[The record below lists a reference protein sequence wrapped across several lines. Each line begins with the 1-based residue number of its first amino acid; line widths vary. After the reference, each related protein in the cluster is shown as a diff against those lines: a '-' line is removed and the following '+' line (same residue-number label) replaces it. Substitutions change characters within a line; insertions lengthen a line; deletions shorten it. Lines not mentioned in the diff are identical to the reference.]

1 MTTSTNPSL
10 LLPRINWHPDV
21 HERLTNLIQRHS
33 SLFTDATT
41 DTERPLAVFDFD
53 NTCILNDIG
62 ELFSHFLIDEML
74 YRYDL
79 NDFWDLVH
87 PDDGRDTLYDITQK
101 ALQIPAAKRA
111 QSLAYE
117 HYLYEM
123 GALYGRRLN
132 RAGKADCYQWA
143 VRLHVGMTEQQ
154 IHAHSNQAIRREM
167 ARSIERQKRLHPLP
181 NLQDPTLPAHPV
193 SIGRGIRMFEEI
205 YTLIQTLKANNF
217 DVWVVSATNIWT
229 VRAFAQLFG
238 ISPDRVL
245 GNSLLTGPNEILT
258 SETILPVLFRQGKV
272 EAIHKYIGR
281 TPALALGD
289 SDTDLE
295 MLVEATDLSV
305 VIDVGNAEMRAAA
318 KKHGWAIQP
327 QSALTPL
334 DSASLLQGFAP

>member
-1 MTTSTNPSL
+1 MNTTLQSPPE
-10 LLPRINWHPDV
+10 LPRQNWQPDV
-21 HERLTNLIQRHS
+21 HERLTALIQRRVA
-33 SLFTDATT
+33 DAHA
-41 DTERPLAVFDFD
+41 ERPLAVFDFD

-79 NDFWDLVH
+79 NDFWDLIH

-101 ALQIPAAKRA
+101 ALQIPVAQRH

-123 GALYGRRLN
+123 GALYGRRLT

-154 IHAHSNQAIRREM
+154 ILALSNQAIRREL
-167 ARSIERQKRLHPLP
+167 ARSVERERRASHTQSSPGP
-181 NLQDPTLPAHPV
+181 DVT
-193 SIGRGIRMFEEI
+193 IGRGIRMFQEI
-205 YTLIQTLKANNF
+205 YTLIHTLKTTDF

-229 VRAFAQLFG
+229 VRSFAQLFG
-238 ISPDRVL
+238 ITPDRVL
-245 GNSLLTGPNEILT
+245 GNSLLAGPNHILT
-258 SETILPVLFRQGKV
+258 SETIPPVLFRAGKV

-281 TPALALGD
+281 TPVLAFGD

-295 MLVEATDLSV
+295 MLVAATDLSV
-305 VIDVGNAEMRAAA
+305 VIDVGNTELNAAA
-318 KKHGWAIQP
+318 QKHGWAIQP
-327 QSALTPL
+327 QSTLTPL
-334 DSASLLQGFAP
+334 DPTSLLQGFAP